1 MDQRAYTLRKV
12 MGHRRQSH
20 RLISTSK
27 KHAGCACGMR
37 VKASNP
43 PDEAMALAAAND
55 QRFEVA

>member
-1 MDQRAYTLRKV
+1 

-43 PDEAMALAAAND
+43 PDEAMALAAANE
-55 QRFEVA
+55 QRFEAA